1 MESESKIA
9 QLIEKFR
16 EWIAEQEWF
25 QQLKTKWDELDPQ
38 SQMYARLGALGGGVV
53 IFLLVILSSIWSVQ
67 SLKSELQGKQELLD
81 LLQSSSDELSRLK
94 GESMG
99 LGEGN
104 EKPNWPAFVADKATR
119 AGIDGGS
126 VDVSA
131 EKPGASQGDTRESLF
146 DIQIKHVSIKQVV
159 RFAFNLET
167 AEKPVKLKT
176 LAIDTKADP
185 EGYMDAI
192 LSVSAFSTA
201 EEQKTGGKH

>member
-1 MESESKIA
+1 MENESRLA
-9 QLIEKFR
+9 QMMEKAR
-16 EWIAEQEWF
+16 EWISEQEWF
-25 QQLKTKWDELDPQ
+25 QELKGKWDELDPQ
-38 SQMYARLGALGGGVV
+38 SKMYARLGGMIGGVV
-53 IFLLVILSSIWSVQ
+53 IFLMIVLSSLWSVQ

-81 LLQSSSDELSRLK
+81 QLQSSSDELSRLK

-99 LGEGN
+99 MGDTN
-104 EKPNWPAFVADKATR
+104 EKPNWPGFVTDKASR

-126 VDVSA
+126 VEVSP
-131 EKPGASQGDTRESLF
+131 EKPGESKGETRETMF
-146 DIQIKHVSIKQVV
+146 DVQIKHVSIKQVV

-185 EGYMDAI
+185 EGYMDAV

-201 EEQKTGGKH
+201 SEEKGGSKR